1 MSKNITISS
10 FKNIPKGFLVAAAL
24 FLLTECFTYLNRA
37 ELVKNY
43 WNKFLINE
51 HLLLESPGDYD
62 YLIMG
67 DSIQKTGIRP
77 MELDEKAL
85 SLGLPGGKPMSL
97 YLMLKRY
104 LKNHRPPKAVFLY
117 IDPEEPRD
125 SLYVILRYFVS
136 VPEFISIWKDLTLRE
151 REVFLMRYLPTLDLR
166 KVGLTKRDEYAG
178 SNESFTNQ
186 MKNGRGYMPAARSG
200 LAISED
206 YFRKDR
212 TRYQSRV
219 SISKKDMEYLDKF
232 MKIASSKK
240 IKVVFLGFLLPKEL
254 YGILEITGFNK
265 NYREFYAN
273 LGFMYPEAYLVK
285 DPIYS
290 MDNKYFGDISHLN
303 KEGSGLFTGYFKNE
317 ILRPVKER
325 L

>member
-10 FKNIPKGFLVAAAL
+10 FKNIPKGLLVAAVL
-24 FLLTECFTYLNRA
+24 FLLTEGLIYSNRA

-51 HLLLESPGDYD
+51 HILLESPGDYD

-67 DSIQKTGIRP
+67 DSIQKTGILP
-77 MELDEKAL
+77 LELGEKVL
-85 SLGLPGGKPMSL
+85 NLGLPGGKPMSL

-104 LKNHRPPKAVFLY
+104 LKNHRPPKAIFLY
-117 IDPEEPRD
+117 VDPEEPRD

-136 VPEFISIWKDLTLRE
+136 VPEFISTWKDLTPHE

-166 KVGLTKRDEYAG
+166 KVGLTEGDEYIG
-178 SNESFTNQ
+178 SNSAFTNQ
-186 MKNGRGYMPAARSG
+186 MKRDRGYMPAARSG
-200 LAISED
+200 LSLSED

-219 SISKKDMEYLDKF
+219 SMTKKDMEYLDKF
-232 MKIASSKK
+232 MKLASSEN
-240 IKVVFLGFLLPKEL
+240 IKVVFLGFLVPKEL
-254 YGILEITGFNK
+254 YNILEITSFNK
-265 NYREFYAN
+265 KYRNFYAN
-273 LGFMYPEAYLVK
+273 LGSMYPHAYLVK
-285 DPIYS
+285 DPIYY
-290 MDNKYFGDISHLN
+290 MDNKYFGDMSHLN
-303 KEGSGLFTGYFKNE
+303 QAGSEIYSKYFNDE
-317 ILRPVKER
+317 ILKRF